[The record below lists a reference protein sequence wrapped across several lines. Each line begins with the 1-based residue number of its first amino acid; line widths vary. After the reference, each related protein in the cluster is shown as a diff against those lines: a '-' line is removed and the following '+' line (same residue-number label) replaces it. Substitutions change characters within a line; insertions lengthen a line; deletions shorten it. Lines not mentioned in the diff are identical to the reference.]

1 MSPAIFALFAAAFAI
16 GTSEF
21 VIAGILPALSSD
33 LSISIPTAGLL
44 VSLYALGVAVGGP
57 LLAAFTGK
65 APRKR
70 LLLIYVGVFAVGYVA
85 CALAPTF
92 ETLLLARLFVS
103 LIHGAY
109 FGTAMIVATS
119 VVADNRRSLAVALVL
134 SGLTVANV
142 VGVPLG
148 AFIGNGFG
156 WRFTFWAVAAL
167 GVASFAA
174 VALIVPRDS
183 AGAGSSGSFLAEIR
197 VLGREPV
204 WSSLAVIALQ
214 TIGQFAVFT
223 YIAPLLTDVA
233 GLPLAIVPILLV
245 LFGVGST
252 LGVLIGGRLADWNLM
267 GTLIGVLALQVVT
280 YGLMAVFVG
289 SGWAMAALVLIW
301 GALAFAFGSPVQARI
316 LKNTTDAPL
325 LAASLIPSAFN
336 ISIAGGA
343 ALGGGLIQGGYGY
356 ASLPWVGFVTA
367 AAALAVAVWSRAQ
380 SGPRR

>member
-70 LLLIYVGVFAVGYVA
+70 LLLTYVGIFAVGYVA

-156 WRFTFWAVAAL
+156 WRLPFWAVAAL

-174 VALIVPRDS
+174 IALIVPRDS

-197 VLGREPV
+197 VLSREPV

-233 GLPLAIVPILLV
+233 GLPLTIVPILLV

-252 LGVLIGGRLADWNLM
+252 LGVLIGGRLADWDLM

-280 YGLMAVFVG
+280 YGLMVIFVG

-336 ISIAGGA
+336 VSIAGGA
-343 ALGGGLIQGGYGY
+343 ALGGGLIEGGYGY
-356 ASLPWVGFVTA
+356 ASLPWVGLVTA
-367 AAALAVAVWSRAQ
+367 AAALAVAVWSRTQAK
-380 SGPRR
+380 SS